1 MRCFSSLFLL
11 AVNSERFQMQ
21 KILMRG
27 SKVVNFIVTRV
38 ICAFLTL
45 ERGPENNFNSSS
57 YRKWSI
63 DIICLEREKMP
74 LHYAIS
80 ISHKV
85 YGHTVVLDSNMST
98 EFLTKLAWCCGW
110 WKFLFLECLSPAR
123 RLKSLSILHR
133 IDHVIIRKS

>member
-57 YRKWSI
+57 YRK
-63 DIICLEREKMP
+63 
-74 LHYAIS
+74 
-80 ISHKV
+80 
-85 YGHTVVLDSNMST
+85 
-98 EFLTKLAWCCGW
+98 
-110 WKFLFLECLSPAR
+110 
-123 RLKSLSILHR
+123 
-133 IDHVIIRKS
+133 